1 MTTLYIHLLATFSSV
16 FVGYFL
22 FLFSRKPL
30 QVQKPLVYLL
40 CTTFVT
46 AGITGIMLNT
56 YSFSPFHVLAV
67 VTITTIPLAL
77 WNLKREQ
84 FLEFKK
90 GMLYNFVGLNLAMI
104 GAFEPDR
111 FVGRRL
117 GLPVSLWEVM
127 MISAIF
133 VGILMIV
140 RANKNP
146 KFFQ

>member
-1 MTTLYIHLLATFSSV
+1 MTTLYIHLLATFTSV
-16 FVGYFL
+16 FLGYFL
-22 FLFSRKPL
+22 FLFSGKPL
-30 QVQKPLVYLL
+30 QEQKLLVYLL
-40 CTTFVT
+40 STTLVT

-56 YSFSPFHVLAV
+56 YSFSPFHILAV

-77 WNLKREQ
+77 WNLARGQ

-117 GLPVSLWEVM
+117 GLSLSVWGGM
-127 MISAIF
+127 MIGAVII
-133 VGILMIV
+133 GIVMIV
-140 RANKNP
+140 KANRNP
-146 KFFQ
+146 RFFR